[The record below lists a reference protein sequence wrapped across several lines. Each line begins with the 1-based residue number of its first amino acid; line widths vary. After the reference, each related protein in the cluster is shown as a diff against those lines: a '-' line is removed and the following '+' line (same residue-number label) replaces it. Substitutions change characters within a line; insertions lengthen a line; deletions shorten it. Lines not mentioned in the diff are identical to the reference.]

1 MINNN
6 SLKLLLIDKFLQKYM
21 KLANTAIKFSQ
32 KHPYRILPFTMKE
45 MIAVIQLI
53 YNKKVQPVHFYIRE
67 LNFSFAKLFNKK
79 TLT

>member
-6 SLKLLLIDKFLQKYM
+6 SLKLLLIDKFLQKCM
-21 KLANTAIKFSQ
+21 KLANTDIKFSQ
-32 KHPYRILPFTMKE
+32 KHSYSTYTMTE
-45 MIAVIQLI
+45 IIAAIQLL
-53 YNKKVQPVHFYIRE
+53 YNKKVQPDHFYNRE

>member
-32 KHPYRILPFTMKE
+32 KHPYRILPCTMKE
-45 MIAVIQLI
+45 MIAIIKLI
-53 YNKKVQPVHFYIRE
+53 YNKKIQLVYFHTRE
-67 LNFSFAKLFNKK
+67 LNF
-79 TLT
+79 

>member
-1 MINNN
+1 MIDNN
-6 SLKLLLIDKFLQKYM
+6 SLKLLLIQRFLQKCL
-21 KLANTAIKFSQ
+21 KPANTAIKSSQ
-32 KHPYRILPFTMKE
+32 KHTYRILPCTMKE

>member
-1 MINNN
+1 MIDNN
-6 SLKLLLIDKFLQKYM
+6 SLKLLLLDKFLQKFM
-21 KLANTAIKFSQ
+21 KPENTAIKSSQ
-32 KHPYRILPFTMKE
+32 KNTYRILPNSMKE

-53 YNKKVQPVHFYIRE
+53 YNKKVQPVHFYTNE